1 MKRLSR
7 RDRFASGGCR
17 LRITLLAAACMTAW
31 LPAAQAQDAKSQDI
45 KSQDTRP
52 ARSTVLIFDGSGSM
66 WGRIE
71 GERQIKLAMARDAV
85 KQALGKLP
93 GQPIQL
99 GLMSFG
105 HRRQADCSDVQ
116 VIAPPDP
123 STPDE
128 INQRIVAPLEKLN
141 PKGKGPLTAAL
152 KDAAKVLG
160 KATGPR
166 SIVLVHDDPDNC
178 QQDPCAALAEMQQAA
193 PGVVV
198 HVVGLGLKPEDST
211 RYQCLTKPTGGRHVD
226 AQDAAQIA
234 TGIADVMQLALAGG
248 TDSTSASGTVVPQ
261 TNPVPT
267 PAKASP
273 PPAVQ
278 TVPAAP
284 TIDLAQDGPPGI
296 RLRAL
301 VGKDRF
307 AAGIKVRWTVTPDPA
322 REGVAAT
329 EAEGADTT
337 LSMPLG
343 SYKVRAASGLVQ
355 ADTTV
360 TVGAKGQTL
369 AQVAFDAGEIRI
381 NAPLA
386 ADATVIVAERAVSAA
401 APTVAAKPIAA
412 ESLVGRPLGVWPH
425 GQTSLLVPAR
435 PLVLSLEQAE
445 LRSAWPIEMT
455 AGQVREVDVG
465 QAGGRVTLD
474 LLASIGGPQAASLP
488 FANQAVVFRL
498 EEDDPDAPKGR
509 REIARSASPAAEFVV
524 APGTYLVT
532 AMRGPIETR
541 DRINVVAGEI
551 VRRSLPLAASRL
563 VLGAKLGRTAA
574 LPTDR
579 PEDSFVVTKLD
590 ADREIPFL
598 LQGPAA
604 VIDVPPG
611 RYRVEARR
619 NNAAIKAEQVVE
631 IRAGEFKAVT
641 LEYQAGALR
650 MDMTEAV
657 SPGDPVA
664 WRIIDA
670 AGRLVES
677 GDESVATTLLPAGRY
692 TLKAESRGRRREV
705 AVEIRTGEINGIRLQ

>member
-1 MKRLSR
+1 MKWVSR
-7 RDRFASGGCR
+7 HGRFALASGWPW
-17 LRITLLAAACMTAW
+17 LAAVTLAVCMAAW
-31 LPAAQAQDAKSQDI
+31 LPGAHAQDA
-45 KSQDTRP
+45 RP

-66 WGRIE
+66 WGKID

-85 KQALGKLP
+85 KLALGKLP

-99 GLMSFG
+99 GLMSYG

-116 VIAPPDP
+116 LITPPEP

-152 KDAAKVLG
+152 KEAAKQLA
-160 KATGPR
+160 KAQGPR
-166 SIVLVHDDPDNC
+166 SIILIHDDPDNC

-198 HVVGLGLKPEDST
+198 HVVGLGLKPEDSA

-226 AQDAAQIA
+226 AHDAAQIA
-234 TGIADVMQLALAGG
+234 AGIGQAMQTALLGGAESTPTLA
-248 TDSTSASGTVVPQ
+248 TVAPQ
-261 TNPVPT
+261 TKAAPT
-267 PAKASP
+267 LAKASP
-273 PPAVQ
+273 QSPVAPA
-278 TVPAAP
+278 PAAP
-284 TIDLAQDGPPGI
+284 AIELAEEGPPAI

-301 VGKDRF
+301 VGKERF
-307 AAGIKVRWTVTPDPA
+307 SAGIKVRWTVTPDPA
-322 REGVAAT
+322 RDGLAAT
-329 EAEGADTT
+329 DADGADTV
-337 LSMPLG
+337 LPMPSG
-343 SYKVRAASGLVQ
+343 SYKVRAVSGLVQ
-355 ADTTV
+355 AETTV

-386 ADATVIVAERAVSAA
+386 ADATVIVAERATTAA
-401 APTVAAKPIAA
+401 APLTAAKSASTETI
-412 ESLVGRPLGVWPH
+412 LGRRLGVWPH

-435 PLVLSLEQAE
+435 PIVLSLEQAE
-445 LRSAWPIEMT
+445 LRSAWPIELT
-455 AGQVREVDVG
+455 PGQVRELDVG

-474 LLASIGGPQAASLP
+474 LLVSVGGPQAASLP
-488 FANQAVVFRL
+488 FANQAVVFTL
-498 EEDDPDAPKGR
+498 EEDDPDAPNGR
-509 REIARSASPAAEFVV
+509 REIARSASPVAEFVV
-524 APGTYLVT
+524 APGTYVI
-532 AMRGPIETR
+532 AASRGPLETR

-563 VLGAKLGRTAA
+563 VLGAKFGKSAS

-579 PEDSFVVTKLD
+579 PEDSFVVSKID
-590 ADREIPFL
+590 ADRETPFL

-604 VIDVPPG
+604 VVDVPPG

-619 NNAAIKAEQVVE
+619 NNAAIRAEQVVE

-650 MDMTEAV
+650 VDMTDAV
-657 SPGDPVA
+657 SPGDQVT
-664 WRIIDA
+664 WRIVDA

-677 GDESVATTLLPAGRY
+677 GDEIVATTLLPAGRY
-692 TLKAESRGRRREV
+692 TLKAESRGKRREV